1 MGLMKSIRLVAVYI
15 VGFLWLVPV
24 TLLVIT
30 LAIRKRG
37 KFFYKKNRTVEPAV
51 FQEKKYGE
59 HCYIQ
64 LKVDYVIVIIYTV
77 IVAMISN
84 IVFTR

>member
-1 MGLMKSIRLVAVYI
+1 MGVVRLIRLVGAYI
-15 VGFLWLVPV
+15 VGFIWLVPI
-24 TLLVIT
+24 TLAAIS